1 MCVISVVCDSLIS
14 AKRAAISADF
24 LTEIASL
31 QPLDVIVV
39 DWTDLPVKRNC
50 SLLNNRFG

>member
-1 MCVISVVCDSLIS
+1 MSVVCDNLMS

-24 LTEIASL
+24 LTESASL

-39 DWTDLPVKRNC
+39 DLPANENYA
-50 SLLNNRFG
+50 LLNGL